1 MLKRTTIIGILL
13 GSVAPI
19 GFTATQ
25 AFASDT
31 VSYQSQANVELVKNA
46 DVKPV
51 TPVNPTD
58 PTDPLKPVHP
68 VHPGTAGPLS
78 IDYVSN
84 LEFSRQKI
92 SGKDSV
98 YYAQLDQLMDKNGK
112 VGDYPN
118 FVQITDNR
126 GSNAGW
132 KLTVAQTN
140 PFMNGKNSLDGTVI
154 TLMNGNASGFNL
166 HLPTPMTAVI
176 KPDGKAVTVM
186 AAKVDT
192 GMGTWTDRFGKDA
205 TSAKQSVSLFVP
217 AESKKVAGAYKSEL
231 TWTLTDAKL

>member
-1 MLKRTTIIGILL
+1 MGILL
-13 GSVAPI
+13 GSMVPV
-19 GFTATQ
+19 GFAVTQ
-25 AFASDT
+25 VSASDI
-31 VSYQSQANVELVKNA
+31 VGYQSHATIELVGST
-46 DVKPV
+46 DETRPV
-51 TPVNPTD
+51 NPINPTD
-58 PTDPLKPVHP
+58 PVKPVRP
-68 VHPGTAGPLS
+68 VNPGTPGPLS

-84 LEFSRQKI
+84 LQFSQQKI

-98 YYAQLDQLMDKNGK
+98 YYAQLDQLADKNGK

-118 FVQITDNR
+118 YVQITDNR

-140 PFMNGKNSLDGTVI
+140 PFMNGKNKLDGTVI
-154 TLMNGNASGFNL
+154 TLMNGVVNGSNL
-166 HLPTPMTAVI
+166 HRPTDSQAAI

-186 AAKVDT
+186 TAKLDN
-192 GMGTWTDRFGKDA
+192 GMGTWTDRFGKDNTA
-205 TSAKQSVSLFVP
+205 AQQSISLFVP